1 MPGVK
6 SFRELLGVS
15 PSTASTSDSA
25 LVIIDAQQ
33 EYASGLLKVSNASS
47 SCAAIKSLLEKYRS
61 ATGAIVHIH
70 HETPEGAPV
79 FTPGKEVSETMKGLE
94 AQKGEKVIWKK
105 HPGSYA
111 GTDLQKWLD
120 EKSMKK
126 VVLVGYMV
134 SLPPAKTNVGYEVAS
149 KLARFRRAP
158 KYLATDRA
166 SRPTYVFQRLRDRRL
181 SWVTMLFL
189 WRMQS
194 GIGTSQGSV
203 ATRSPRQVGPDHKIH
218 DSNTVQTVLL
228 ELADA
233 FGSVVRSDEIK

>member
-1 MPGVK
+1 MPGIK
-6 SFRELLGVS
+6 SFREVLGVS

-33 EYASGLLKVSNASS
+33 EYASGLLKVSNAAS

-61 ATGAIVHIH
+61 AGGAIVHIH

-79 FTPGKEVSETMKGLE
+79 FTQGKEVSETMKGLE

-126 VVLVGYMV
+126 VVLVGYMAHVCV
-134 SLPPAKTNVGYEVAS
+134 STTARQASELGYDVVLVEDAIGDRDIPGISGDEVS
-149 KLARFRRAP
+149 K
-158 KYLATDRA
+158 
-166 SRPTYVFQRLRDRRL
+166 
-181 SWVTMLFL
+181 
-189 WRMQS
+189 
-194 GIGTSQGSV
+194 
-203 ATRSPRQVGPDHKIH
+203 
-218 DSNTVQTVLL
+218 TVLL

-233 FGSVVRSDEIK
+233 FGSVVRSNEIK